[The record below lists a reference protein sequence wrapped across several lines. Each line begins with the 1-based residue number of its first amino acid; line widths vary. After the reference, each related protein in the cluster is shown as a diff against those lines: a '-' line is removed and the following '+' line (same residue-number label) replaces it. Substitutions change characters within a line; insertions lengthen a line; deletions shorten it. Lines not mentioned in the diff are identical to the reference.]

1 MPHVFTLQK
10 LSENKIFF
18 FFKVEKNQSS
28 TIETSED
35 NSPET
40 KISSSESKSSLNKL
54 KKSNDKT
61 NEENEV
67 TNTSLNETN
76 SSNLKSEIMLV
87 HEYAYRLKKS
97 VTFEVSVDFLLL
109 K

>member
-1 MPHVFTLQK
+1 MTNFQL
-10 LSENKIFF
+10 FF

-28 TIETSED
+28 TIETSE
-35 NSPET
+35 NNTSET
-40 KISSSESKSSLNKL
+40 KNSSSESKPSLNKL

-67 TNTSLNETN
+67 KNTPINETN

-109 K
+109 N